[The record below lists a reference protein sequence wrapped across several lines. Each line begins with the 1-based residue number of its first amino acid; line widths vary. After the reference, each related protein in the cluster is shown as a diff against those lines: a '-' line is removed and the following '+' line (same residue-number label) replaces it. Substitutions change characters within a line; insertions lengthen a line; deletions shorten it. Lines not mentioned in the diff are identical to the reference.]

1 MPVTSLPD
9 DDWSLLARARKD
21 PAALGELFR
30 RHRDSAYRFA
40 LARCGDPDLASDI
53 TQELFLRLAEYRRP
67 VFRRAKFTTWLYR
80 VTANLAVDEWRRQA
94 RGAAGEFDDT
104 MNPVDSGA
112 EQQADLARV
121 MAVMSRLPE
130 RQRQAFHLRML
141 EQWSTEDTAA
151 AMGITTG
158 SVKTH
163 LQRALQAV
171 RTHLE
176 ES

>member
-1 MPVTSLPD
+1 MTNPPD
-9 DDWSLLARARKD
+9 DDWSLLARAGKD
-21 PAALGELFR
+21 PGALAELFR
-30 RHRDSAYRFA
+30 RHRDSAWRFA

-53 TQELFLRLAEYRRP
+53 TQELFLRLADYRRP
-67 VFRRAKFTTWLYR
+67 VFRKAKFTTWLYR
-80 VTANLAVDEWRRQA
+80 VTANLAVDEWRRQT
-94 RGAAGEFDDT
+94 RSEAGEFDER
-104 MNPVDSGA
+104 MRPVESGA

-121 MAVMSRLPE
+121 MAVMGTLPE

-176 ES
+176 ET

>member
-1 MPVTSLPD
+1 MTSPPD
-9 DDWSLLARARKD
+9 DDWSLLSRARRD
-21 PAALGELFR
+21 RSALAELFR
-30 RHRDSAYRFA
+30 RHRDSVWRFA
-40 LARCGDPDLASDI
+40 LARCGDPELASDI
-53 TQELFLRLAEYRRP
+53 TQELFLRLADYRRP
-67 VFRRAKFTTWLYR
+67 VFRKAKFTTWLYR

-94 RGAAGEFDDT
+94 RTEAGELDDA
-104 MNPVDSGA
+104 MSPVESGA

-121 MAVMSRLPE
+121 MAVMGTLPE
-130 RQRQAFHLRML
+130 RQRQTFHLRML

-171 RTHLE
+171 RTQLE
-176 ES
+176 ET